1 MLRVFI
7 TSCPYLLLK
16 AALAKLF
23 GKVLKMLG
31 RIAFFYPYQVTFFEF
46 YKIFINSCF
55 SEHRHGFLFA
65 MVYCLQ
71 KETAR
76 KKKFL
81 AAISFE
87 NFFSIASLHHN

>member
-16 AALAKLF
+16 AAVVKLF

-31 RIAFFYPYQVTFFEF
+31 RIAIFYSYQVILFEF
-46 YKIFINSCF
+46 YKIFISSCF
-55 SEHRHGFLFA
+55 SEHRHGILFA
-65 MVYCLQ
+65 MAYCLQ

-76 KKKFL
+76 KKKVL

-87 NFFSIASLHHN
+87 NVFFDSFT